1 MEYRNSPG
9 GGAGV
14 MGSGLTARRSTTEA
28 SFFPGPSTNRKLRQ
42 YSRRPYIS
50 IYESIATKKTQK
62 KVEVIW
68 NSPGGGGF
76 TGSGLVALSSS
87 TDSVG
92 LIPATFTVM
101 QSGGKNT
108 TVKKWKR
115 IQRGKIGTK
124 LAEVFVHLLSVAQDL
139 ARRRRPLQYGSN

>member
-14 MGSGLTARRSTTEA
+14 MGSVLTARRSTTEA

-42 YSRRPYIS
+42 YSRRPYIYLS
-50 IYESIATKKTQK
+50 NPSQPKNAKKG
-62 KVEVIW
+62 EVIW

-108 TVKKWKR
+108 TVKQWKR
-115 IQRGKIGTK
+115 IRRGKIGTK
-124 LAEVFVHLLSVAQDL
+124 LAEVSVHLLSVAQDL
-139 ARRRRPLQYGSN
+139 ARRRRRPLQYGSN